1 MVRRYDVVLINLD
14 PTVGAEAK
22 KTRPCVVISP
32 DDMNRALK
40 TVLIAPMTSTRRG
53 WKFRPLVTGPKNQ
66 SELALD
72 QIRAVD
78 KSRIIKPLG
87 ALRLDDQH
95 SVYAILKELL
105 I

>member
-1 MVRRYDVVLINLD
+1 MVKRYDVVLINLD
-14 PTVGAEAK
+14 PTVGVECQ
-22 KTRPCVVISP
+22 KTRPCVVVSP
-32 DDMNRALK
+32 DDMNNALQ
-40 TVLIAPMTSTRRG
+40 TILIAPMTSTRRG
-53 WKFRPLVTGPKNQ
+53 WKFRPLVTGPRRL

-87 ALRLDDQH
+87 KLNLDDQR
-95 SVYAILKELL
+95 SVYAVLKELL